1 MLNITFFPQ
10 LIAGSAVKSVYLY
23 EIDENTIGVL
33 ADMDNN
39 GTFETDLAGD
49 PSFAIGGVSGNGSV
63 SIKDATL
70 LQQYLAEFSGEN
82 GRPVLDT
89 ADNKVFALADA
100 NRDGRINIID
110 VTYIQRYLARIIQQL

>member
-39 GTFETDLAGD
+39 LKRAWLILTFL
-49 PSFAIGGVSGNGSV
+49 
-63 SIKDATL
+63 
-70 LQQYLAEFSGEN
+70 
-82 GRPVLDT
+82 
-89 ADNKVFALADA
+89 
-100 NRDGRINIID
+100 
-110 VTYIQRYLARIIQQL
+110 